1 MSIISVYNKV
11 KEANKLYKLTIDGK
25 IVGIRACIYDYETN
39 KYTYYDFEL
48 SFIRNKEIQQ
58 FINSKRSLFQSLP
71 LREYNGMMMSEQE
84 ISQGVVVQ
92 EFKDS
97 SIAEQVLRRFL
108 EIYK

>member
-1 MSIISVYNKV
+1 MSILAVYNKV

-25 IVGIRACIYDYETN
+25 VAGIRACIYDYESN

-48 SFIRNKEIQQ
+48 SFIRSKEIQQ
-58 FINSKRSLFQSLP
+58 FINSKRSLFQALP

-84 ISQGVVVQ
+84 ISKGVVVQ

-97 SIAEQVLRRFL
+97 TVAEQVLQRFM